1 MRPGELREQD
11 HTEVWLWSDLHLG
24 HESGNERP
32 ARNRR
37 FVEVVQKGRTIE
49 FTHDI
54 ARKRK
59 LTLLIEAVHLT
70 AEPETAY
77 PRMTDAVGTLAVHD
91 LTPDDSYYWI
101 IEERDNPTNPR
112 QSSRPWTSRPSSTTS
127 NVEEV
132 LIAAPPARAIW
143 WSSTA
148 RKARRASAARK
159 TSTAGR
165 SPCGECSPA
174 AGPATAWRGDAEAD
188 RSVRTSSSRTS
199 SGAPPSSTP
208 HRPAGAGAVVRLGRR
223 PRRCRSGRPGSRLAR
238 AEPPSFASSPRG
250 ARGAEPRG
258 PTWFR
263 GRTVRLPRAR
273 SAASTPGSTAAGSRT
288 PPSPRTWPSSPRSA
302 AAPMKRSPVITASRR
317 SRSRATAAASARLV
331 AGGPTTERRTPSMVR
346 WLRGRGAGT
355 SVREFGD
362 PRRGD
367 DQHAAGTRTLEDAL
381 PESERVVAAVS
392 RHFVEG
398 RARARRAAGPGG
410 WAGVSGS
417 PPRGARRGRRR
428 GLHPRAAVRLSEA
441 APPCASSGSAPHPGH
456 CRSGAISGVRGG
468 CHPRGDGRLSAGS
481 ARWCGV

>member
-1 MRPGELREQD
+1 MTGEGLKAWYETELRYAVDNLGLGSEERQGLWQLLSASRRMRPGELREQD

-132 LIAAPPARAIW
+132 RRGSCRRPPTRIAAPPARAIW

-174 AGPATAWRGDAEAD
+174 AGPATAWRGDAEVD

-223 PRRCRSGRPGSRLAR
+223 PRRCRSGRPGPRLAR

-263 GRTVRLPRAR
+263 GRTVRLPRRLFDA
-273 SAASTPGSTAAGSRT
+273 TPT
-288 PPSPRTWPSSPRSA
+288 
-302 AAPMKRSPVITASRR
+302 
-317 SRSRATAAASARLV
+317 
-331 AGGPTTERRTPSMVR
+331 
-346 WLRGRGAGT
+346 RG
-355 SVREFGD
+355 
-362 PRRGD
+362 
-367 DQHAAGTRTLEDAL
+367 
-381 PESERVVAAVS
+381 
-392 RHFVEG
+392 
-398 RARARRAAGPGG
+398 
-410 WAGVSGS
+410 
-417 PPRGARRGRRR
+417 
-428 GLHPRAAVRLSEA
+428 
-441 APPCASSGSAPHPGH
+441 C
-456 CRSGAISGVRGG
+456 
-468 CHPRGDGRLSAGS
+468 
-481 ARWCGV
+481 

>member
-1 MRPGELREQD
+1 MTGEGLKAWYETELRYAVDNLGLGSEERQGLWQLLSASRRMRPGELREQD

-223 PRRCRSGRPGSRLAR
+223 PRRCRSGRPGPRLAR

-263 GRTVRLPRAR
+263 GRTVGGRGPVERRAWGLGWCQR
-273 SAASTPGSTAAGSRT
+273 VAAAGS
-288 PPSPRTWPSSPRSA
+288 
-302 AAPMKRSPVITASRR
+302 
-317 SRSRATAAASARLV
+317 SAR
-331 AGGPTTERRTPSMVR
+331 
-346 WLRGRGAGT
+346 
-355 SVREFGD
+355 
-362 PRRGD
+362 
-367 DQHAAGTRTLEDAL
+367 
-381 PESERVVAAVS
+381 
-392 RHFVEG
+392 
-398 RARARRAAGPGG
+398 
-410 WAGVSGS
+410 
-417 PPRGARRGRRR
+417 
-428 GLHPRAAVRLSEA
+428 
-441 APPCASSGSAPHPGH
+441 
-456 CRSGAISGVRGG
+456 
-468 CHPRGDGRLSAGS
+468 
-481 ARWCGV
+481 